1 MTVGNFLVEFRSRIG
16 SFNIQEKGKPVQIGV
31 LRQARNLHFYTSFFL
46 TVSFSSNWKFNRQS
60 SSYVM
65 LLNLL

>member
-1 MTVGNFLVEFRSRIG
+1 MTVWNFLVEFRSRIG
-16 SFNIQEKGKPVQIGV
+16 WFNVQEKGKSTQISV
-31 LRQARNLHFYTSFFL
+31 LRQARNLHFFDSFFFFQL
-46 TVSFSSNWKFNRQS
+46 EIKLNRQS